1 MLKTTLAVKIDPKV
15 AQKVRRYCRDHGFK
29 QSFFV
34 EKALLEQVERE
45 ELAEDLLDIKRL
57 KAGEKDA
64 VPLEDYLRMR
74 HV

>member
-1 MLKTTLAVKIDPKV
+1 MMKTTLAVKIDPKV
-15 AQKVRRYCRDHGFK
+15 AQKVRRYCHDHGVK

-45 ELAEDLLDIKRL
+45 ELTEDFLDFKRL
-57 KAGEKDA
+57 KNQEKDA

>member
-15 AQKVRRYCRDHGFK
+15 AQKVRRYCHDHGVK

-45 ELAEDLLDIKRL
+45 EWTEDVVDLKRL
-57 KAGEKDA
+57 KSQEKDA
-64 VPLEDYLRMR
+64 IPFEDYLRLR

>member
-1 MLKTTLAVKIDPKV
+1 MMKTTLAVKIDPKV
-15 AQKVRRYCRDHGFK
+15 AQKVRRYCRDHGVK

-45 ELAEDLLDIKRL
+45 ELTEDFLDFKRL
-57 KAGEKDA
+57 KNQEKDA